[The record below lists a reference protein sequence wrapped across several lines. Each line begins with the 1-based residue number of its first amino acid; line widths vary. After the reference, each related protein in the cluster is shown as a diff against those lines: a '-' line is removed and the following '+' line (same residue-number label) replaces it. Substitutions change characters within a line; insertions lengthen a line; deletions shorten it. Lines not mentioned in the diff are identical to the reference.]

1 MCMPNPSKHNA
12 DCRADRR
19 LFLGTVGAA
28 SITSVVSAGVLSQT
42 QVETQAVPSVDLH
55 KPGLSCKTAFA
66 INIEMW
72 FGNLPFAD
80 RIRATADLGFKF
92 VEFWPWRGKDH
103 AAIKTALAE
112 TGVQVTQFT
121 AWGFSPGMNDPKQ
134 EEACLV
140 EIEASCVYAK
150 EIGAPMM
157 TVVAGND
164 IQGVSHEDM
173 HAQVIKVLKRAAPIA
188 EKHGIMLI
196 LESMNI
202 RNDHKG
208 HCLWGSPDAVRI
220 CREVASPF
228 VKINWDLY
236 HMQISEGDLCRR
248 LREGWDQV
256 GYIQVADN
264 PGRMEPGTGE
274 IAYARVYREL
284 RELGYAKPI
293 GVECNPSGD
302 PTESAVRLA
311 RSDVWT

>member
-1 MCMPNPSKHNA
+1 MSVREARLPAEEPAILSFITGLQDFEAAFEPN
-12 DCRADRR
+12 RR
-19 LFLGTVGAA
+19 RD
-28 SITSVVSAGVLSQT
+28 
-42 QVETQAVPSVDLH
+42 P
-55 KPGLSCKTAFA
+55 AFA
-66 INIEMW
+66 
-72 FGNLPFAD
+72 AD
-80 RIRATADLGFKF
+80 H
-92 VEFWPWRGKDH
+92 WRD
-103 AAIKTALAE
+103 
-112 TGVQVTQFT
+112 
-121 AWGFSPGMNDPKQ
+121 
-134 EEACLV
+134 
-140 EIEASCVYAK
+140 
-150 EIGAPMM
+150 
-157 TVVAGND
+157 
-164 IQGVSHEDM
+164 
-173 HAQVIKVLKRAAPIA
+173 AQHRCAQ
-188 EKHGIMLI
+188 KHGIMLI

-311 RSDVWT
+311 QSDVWT